1 MSIRFAFVGFRHAH
15 IRDMFTRC
23 QQHADIEIVAC
34 CEQDPETREQL
45 AREGQ
50 IPVTHENYEAL
61 LADTECDVIAI
72 GDVYGQRGGLITRA
86 LETGRHVISDK
97 PLCISLGELDQIEQ
111 LANTQGRIVSGML
124 DMRDLPGFL
133 GLRELI
139 RADRIGPIRAISFDG
154 QHPLMY
160 GTRPDWYF
168 DPGMHG
174 GTLNDIA
181 IHAID
186 FIPWAT
192 GQDLECLLAARS
204 WNANLPEVPH
214 FHDGGQ
220 ALLTLQNGAG
230 VMGDVSYLLPDSFGY
245 QMPLYWRF
253 VFWGADGVLEA
264 GVNTP
269 TIRLYQNGEQ
279 EARELPLPA
288 GKPGAYLEAF
298 LAEIQGTVTDLH
310 LSSAEV
316 LRATRLTLRIQQAAA
331 DGTAN
336 LALCD

>member
-23 QQHADIEIVAC
+23 QQHAEIEVVAC
-34 CEQDPETREQL
+34 CEQDTETREQL

-61 LADTECDVIAI
+61 LAETECDVVAI

-111 LANTQGRIVSGML
+111 LASTQGRIVSGML
-124 DMRDLPGFL
+124 DMRDLPVFR

-204 WNANLPEVPH
+204 WNANMETAHNWKCSLC
-214 FHDGGQ
+214 
-220 ALLTLQNGAG
+220 
-230 VMGDVSYLLPDSFGY
+230 
-245 QMPLYWRF
+245 
-253 VFWGADGVLEA
+253 LEA
-264 GVNTP
+264 G
-269 TIRLYQNGEQ
+269 
-279 EARELPLPA
+279 
-288 GKPGAYLEAF
+288 
-298 LAEIQGTVTDLH
+298 
-310 LSSAEV
+310 
-316 LRATRLTLRIQQAAA
+316 
-331 DGTAN
+331 
-336 LALCD
+336 